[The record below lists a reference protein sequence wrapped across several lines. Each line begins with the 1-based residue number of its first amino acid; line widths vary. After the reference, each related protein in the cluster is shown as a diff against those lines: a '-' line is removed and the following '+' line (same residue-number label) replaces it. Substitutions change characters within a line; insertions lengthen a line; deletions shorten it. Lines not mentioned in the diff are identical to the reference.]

1 MMLKNDIEKLQAAMT
16 EALIA
21 DARVSQALAPIIG
34 RLGYE
39 MAREVLGDFA
49 IILETK
55 NYVRRVRQDYKMLLG
70 EDF

>member
-1 MMLKNDIEKLQAAMT
+1 MLKNDIENLQAAMT

-21 DARVSQALAPIIG
+21 DARVGEALAPIIG

-55 NYVRRVRQDYKMLLG
+55 NYVRRVRQDYKMLVG

>member
-21 DARVSQALAPIIG
+21 DARVSEALASIIG

-39 MAREVLGDFA
+39 LTREVLGDFA

-55 NYVRRVRQDYKMLLG
+55 NYVRRVRRDWSKHDVEG
-70 EDF
+70 

>member
-1 MMLKNDIEKLQAAMT
+1 MLKNDIENLQAAMT